1 MTILNIHAGSL
12 PSFALRMKPTDSLT
26 TLRQRAA
33 AKVRLQLSDG
43 IPLAVKYGWNGQRYG
58 LEDDDDWEIFTERV
72 GNQAEA
78 DGESWRSEDEKH
90 SWGEVCRLNMSVF
103 PFPSFSHQSTSLHQ
117 RFLTRTKAQDTAFQL
132 HEPAPWP
139 MCPSSTTPLW

>member
-12 PSFALRMKPTDSLT
+12 PSFALRLKSTDTLA

-78 DGESWRSEDEKH
+78 DGESQRGSPMWR
-90 SWGEVCRLNMSVF
+90 CA
-103 PFPSFSHQSTSLHQ
+103 T
-117 RFLTRTKAQDTAFQL
+117 
-132 HEPAPWP
+132 
-139 MCPSSTTPLW
+139 